1 LVNMGISNQSTI
13 WMTKEVEK
21 YSDLLLR
28 VAFSYMKNI
37 HDAED
42 MVQETFVKLMQKG
55 SMFESE
61 EHERAWLLRVT
72 INLCKNRLK
81 TVWFKK
87 TEPLKEQTISFTK
100 EEGEVLNIVLELPVK
115 YRSVIQLYYYEGYH
129 IKEIADI
136 LGYKEA
142 TVASQLQR
150 ARKQLRIK
158 LKEDFDYE

>member
-1 LVNMGISNQSTI
+1 MGISNQSTK
-13 WMTKEVEK
+13 WVTKKVEK

-42 MVQETFVKLMQKG
+42 MVQEAFVKLMQKG
-55 SMFESE
+55 PMFESE
-61 EHERAWLLRVT
+61 EHEKAWLIRVT

-87 TEPLKEQTISFTK
+87 TEHLKEQTISFTR
-100 EEGEVLNIVLELPVK
+100 EEGEVLNIVQELPVK

-129 IKEIADI
+129 IKEIAAI